1 MVTAAVPVAVT
12 LAEEMRDGF
21 NPCRTGAD
29 ESRFDVPVETGK
41 LVSKIVE
48 LSRYLPDTDTA
59 A

>member
-1 MVTAAVPVAVT
+1 
-12 LAEEMRDGF
+12 MRDGF